1 MNWFGTNWFAS
12 DAAMVRKLIAKD
24 WQVYQ
29 KQLAGFVAGLLLA
42 LGLVGMGTPL
52 LASAG
57 ALLLL
62 VLLLVVGSYAIQSSV
77 MVERKEQT
85 QPFVM
90 SLPVT
95 PMDMFWGKLLANLVI
110 YLVPFLLVSGGLL
123 ALVLSTPRADGT
135 VPWLVV
141 VALFMLANFCVS
153 LCVVIAVDS
162 EGWNVFAML
171 ALMTLIGPFLY
182 WVSQMRGIREHLA
195 GNDIVWSPQVLSL
208 IGGELAVIAIA
219 ILIAGWVHA
228 RKASFL

>member
-1 MNWFGTNWFAS
+1 MNWLAS
-12 DAAMVRKLIAKD
+12 DAGMVGKLIIKD

-29 KQLAGFVAGLLLA
+29 KQLAAYVAAMLLA

-52 LASAG
+52 MASAG

-62 VLLLVVGSYAIQSSV
+62 VLLLVVGSYAIQSSTTT
-77 MVERKEQT
+77 ERKQQT
-85 QPFVM
+85 APFIM

-95 PMDMFWGKLLANLVI
+95 PMDVYWGKLLANLVI
-110 YLVPFLLVSGGLL
+110 YLVPFLLVVAGLL
-123 ALVLSTPRADGT
+123 ALILTTPRPNGT
-135 VPWLVV
+135 VPWVAV

-153 LCVVIAVDS
+153 LCVAIAVDS

-195 GNDIVWSPQVLSL
+195 GNVIVWSPQVLGL
-208 IGGELAVIAIA
+208 IGGQLALIVIAIFA
-219 ILIAGWVHA
+219 AGWVHA
-228 RKASFL
+228 RKTSFL

>member
-1 MNWFGTNWFAS
+1 MNWFGTHWFAS
-12 DAAMVRKLIAKD
+12 DAAMVGKLIAKD

-77 MVERKEQT
+77 MLERKQQT

-95 PMDMFWGKLLANLVI
+95 PMDVFWGKLLANLVI
-110 YLVPFLLVSGGLL
+110 YLVPFLLVSGGL
-123 ALVLSTPRADGT
+123 VGVGRPPGRPDGA
-135 VPWLVV
+135 VPGLVV
-141 VALFMLANFCVS
+141 VTLFMLANFCVS

-171 ALMTLIGPFLY
+171 ALMTLVGPFLY
-182 WVSQMRGIREHLA
+182 WVTSMPGIREHLQGDA
-195 GNDIVWSPQVLSL
+195 IVWSPQVLGL
-208 IGGELAVIAIA
+208 VGGELAVIAIA
-219 ILIAGWVHA
+219 ILAAGWVHA
-228 RKASFL
+228 RKTSFL

>member
-12 DAAMVRKLIAKD
+12 DAAMVGKLIAKD

-77 MVERKEQT
+77 MLARQQQT

-90 SLPVT
+90 SPPVT
-95 PMDMFWGKLLANLVI
+95 PMDVFWGKLLANLVI
-110 YLVPFLLVSGGLL
+110 YLVPFLLGSGGLL
-123 ALVLSTPRADGT
+123 ALVLTTPRPDGT

-153 LCVVIAVDS
+153 LSVVIAVDS

-171 ALMTLIGPFLY
+171 ALCLLY
-182 WVSQMRGIREHLA
+182 TSRCV
-195 GNDIVWSPQVLSL
+195 
-208 IGGELAVIAIA
+208 
-219 ILIAGWVHA
+219 
-228 RKASFL
+228 

>member
-1 MNWFGTNWFAS
+1 MNWLAS
-12 DAAMVRKLIAKD
+12 DGAMVRKLIVKD

-77 MVERKEQT
+77 MLERKQQT

-95 PMDMFWGKLLANLVI
+95 PMDVFWGKLLANLVI
-110 YLVPFLLVSGGLL
+110 YLVPFLLVGGGLL
-123 ALVLSTPRADGT
+123 ALVLTTPRPDGM

-141 VALFMLANFCVS
+141 VALFMLANFCLS
-153 LCVVIAVDS
+153 LCMVIAVDS

-182 WVSQMRGIREHLA
+182 WVTSMPGIREHLRGDA
-195 GNDIVWSPQVLSL
+195 IVWSPPVLGL
-208 IGGELAVIAIA
+208 IGAELAAIGIA

-228 RKASFL
+228 RKTSFL

>member
-1 MNWFGTNWFAS
+1 MNWFAS
-12 DAAMVRKLIAKD
+12 DAAMVGKLIAKD

-52 LASAG
+52 LAAAG
-57 ALLLL
+57 SLLLL

-77 MVERKEQT
+77 MLERKEQT

-95 PMDMFWGKLLANLVI
+95 PMDVFWGKLLANLVI
-110 YLVPFLLVSGGLL
+110 YLVPFLLVTGGMLAMLL
-123 ALVLSTPRADGT
+123 LTPSPDGA
-135 VPWLVV
+135 VPWVMLI
-141 VALFMLANFCVS
+141 ALFVLVNFIVS
-153 LCVVIAVDS
+153 LCVAIAVDS
-162 EGWNVFAML
+162 EGWNTFAML
-171 ALMTLIGPFLY
+171 ALMTLIGPFIY
-182 WVSQMRGIREHLA
+182 WVTWMDGIREHLK
-195 GNDIVWSPQVLSL
+195 GDIIVWSPQVLGL

-219 ILIAGWVHA
+219 ILVAGWVHA

>member
-1 MNWFGTNWFAS
+1 
-12 DAAMVRKLIAKD
+12 MVSNL
-24 WQVYQ
+24 
-29 KQLAGFVAGLLLA
+29 QLQL
-42 LGLVGMGTPL
+42 
-52 LASAG
+52 
-57 ALLLL
+57 LLLL

-77 MVERKEQT
+77 MLERKEQT

-95 PMDMFWGKLLANLVI
+95 PMDVFWGKLLANLVI
-110 YLVPFLLVSGGLL
+110 FLVPFLLVSGGLL
-123 ALVLSTPRADGT
+123 ALVLTTPRPDGT

-182 WVSQMRGIREHLA
+182 WVTWMPGIREHLQGDA
-195 GNDIVWSPQVLSL
+195 IVWSPQVLAL
-208 IGGELAVIAIA
+208 IGGELAVIGIG
-219 ILIAGWVHA
+219 ILIAAWVHA